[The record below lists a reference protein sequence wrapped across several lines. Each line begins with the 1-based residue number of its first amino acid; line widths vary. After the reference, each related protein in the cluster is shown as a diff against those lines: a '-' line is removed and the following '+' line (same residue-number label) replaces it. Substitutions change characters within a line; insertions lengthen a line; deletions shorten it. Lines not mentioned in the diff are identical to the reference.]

1 MSYYILPKINNQI
14 AINATSA
21 NNEELK
27 PYISYSLLNYFT
39 SIKEQINK
47 NIINA
52 NDLSHNTYNEL
63 IKLVNPCEFIFSKV
77 PGSKYSV
84 SKLKPNSN
92 LFYDFLEVCNVINVF
107 DIYEKMS
114 ISSLHITNNV
124 SDTIECFEMLRE
136 NFNDTIKSYNGF
148 DKETLNQIDN
158 LNEKFDFL
166 AFEEEINELNKYFE
180 FLSNCMLTIFKC
192 QKINGSCIIKID
204 NIFYKPVIDFL
215 YILSSLF
222 EKVYI
227 FKPNTTNITSFE
239 KYIICKNYKTN
250 DFSRV
255 NYYNLQQLN
264 QINNINNT
272 IVGSF
277 LDFDISYY
285 FLSKI
290 DDINI
295 ILGHQ
300 QIEYLDLVLNILK
313 NKNREDKIESYKKIN
328 ILKSVAWCEKYKI
341 PCNRFSEKVNI
352 FLPIVNKVLNGN
364 EEIKINYNNDF
375 KNSLEV

>member
-1 MSYYILPKINNQI
+1 
-14 AINATSA
+14 
-21 NNEELK
+21 
-27 PYISYSLLNYFT
+27 
-39 SIKEQINK
+39 
-47 NIINA
+47 
-52 NDLSHNTYNEL
+52 
-63 IKLVNPCEFIFSKV
+63 
-77 PGSKYSV
+77 
-84 SKLKPNSN
+84 
-92 LFYDFLEVCNVINVF
+92 
-107 DIYEKMS
+107 
-114 ISSLHITNNV
+114 
-124 SDTIECFEMLRE
+124 
-136 NFNDTIKSYNGF
+136 
-148 DKETLNQIDN
+148 
-158 LNEKFDFL
+158 
-166 AFEEEINELNKYFE
+166 
-180 FLSNCMLTIFKC
+180 MLTIFKC

-204 NIFYKPVIDFL
+204 NIFYKPVIDFI

-227 FKPNTTNITSFE
+227 FKPNTSNITSFE

-272 IVGSF
+272 IVDSF

-300 QIEYLDLVLNILK
+300 QVEYLDLVLNILK